1 MKGNKHIQSFNEHG
15 ENLNLSDVSVSDIT
29 KGFKFKMNGEDL
41 TVVKDYEK
49 DGQNRYV
56 KVDRTGY
63 NKKTGKS
70 SYVVLDKDVILNYL
84 KSH

>member
-1 MKGNKHIQSFNEHG
+1 MNKKAQKPQ
-15 ENLNLSDVSVSDIT
+15 LNIPVVSVSDIT

-41 TVVKDYEK
+41 IVVKDYEK
-49 DGQNRYV
+49 DGQDRYV
-56 KVDRTGY
+56 KVDRIEY

-70 SYVVLDKDVILNYL
+70 SYVVLDKDFILNYL